1 MSPVVELN
9 VTGLPAPQGS
19 HSAYVNKTTGRA
31 VIMHGSSNV
40 GRAKLEAWRGAV
52 AGEAKRWMAENGFD
66 ASPWDRSTP
75 LSILIVFR
83 LPEPQQRPKQL
94 LHERRP
100 DLDKLIRSTVD
111 ALSGPGAGLVVDDS
125 RLSICCAAKR
135 WAAGEPPGA
144 EIVVRAALEDDLEE
158 VFECWAS

>member
-19 HSAYVNKTTGRA
+19 HSAYVNKATGRA

-52 AGEAKRWMAENGFD
+52 SGEAKRWMAEHHTD
-66 ASPWDRSTP
+66 ASPWDSTTP
-75 LSILIVFR
+75 LSVAIIFR
-83 LPEPQQRPKQL
+83 LPEPKARPRHL

-100 DLDKLIRSTVD
+100 DLDKLIRSTLD
-111 ALSGPGAGLVVDDS
+111 GLTAAHIISDDS
-125 RLSICCAAKR
+125 RVSILVTAKR
-135 WAAGEPPGA
+135 WTAGDPPGA